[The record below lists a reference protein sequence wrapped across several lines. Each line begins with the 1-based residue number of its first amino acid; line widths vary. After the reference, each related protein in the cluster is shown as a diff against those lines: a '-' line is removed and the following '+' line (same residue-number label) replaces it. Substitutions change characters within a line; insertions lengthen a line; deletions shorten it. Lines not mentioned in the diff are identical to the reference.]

1 MCSFYDFYWVIH
13 AASKLLIFYNFSNE
27 ICYVVLWI
35 FTQFFSTFYDS
46 FYFQAVNSRGGRFL
60 EASVCGSKEP
70 ASRGELI
77 IVASGD
83 EELFDDCYSCFEAMG
98 KKSFYLG

>member
-1 MCSFYDFYWVIH
+1 M
-13 AASKLLIFYNFSNE
+13 
-27 ICYVVLWI
+27 
-35 FTQFFSTFYDS
+35 
-46 FYFQAVNSRGGRFL
+46 NSRGGRFL

-70 ASRGELI
+70 ARRGELI

-98 KKSFYLG
+98 KKSFYLGTISCVMSKLPETYLCLFYYRY